1 MQTNKLTKGDI
12 VFCRSV
18 TFAAFYTPDRF
29 LKPVRCGVTAPTIFV
44 FHFWPSFSPQEIS
57 IWVLGGFSVFKKF
70 LHYRKSVFP
79 GSKKFLRR

>member
-44 FHFWPSFSPQEIS
+44 FHFLRPFYPRQGSEPCRGKYGTVKYPTTVQS
-57 IWVLGGFSVFKKF
+57 VLLQLSG
-70 LHYRKSVFP
+70 RACI
-79 GSKKFLRR
+79 

>member
-1 MQTNKLTKGDI
+1 VSITNRYQRLRIFAYPKEQGQIRARQSIFIFFDKYKKKQTNKLTKGDI

-44 FHFWPSFSPQEIS
+44 FH
-57 IWVLGGFSVFKKF
+57 L
-70 LHYRKSVFP
+70 
-79 GSKKFLRR
+79 